1 MLKKKRKAG
10 VDTQVLGLGGSVF
23 VHISASHRRLSLPG
37 LTPRSQLTV
46 AITSDHINF

>member
-10 VDTQVLGLGGSVF
+10 VDTQVLGGSVF
-23 VHISASHRRLSLPG
+23 VYISASHRRLSFPG

-46 AITSDHINF
+46 AVTSDHINF